1 MKYHIILFLLLLT
14 YTGAAAQ
21 SPTRTGKDY
30 AVFFYV
36 TDFQPGLKDLPDT
49 QTEARDLAKELT
61 DNYGFACS
69 FVPECTKAQIQNELK
84 TWNQRLKPGDQV
96 LFFFSTHGYY
106 DRDSDRGY
114 LIPSDGH
121 ADDQNNYFTSWL
133 SYDDLR
139 TYLAPCKAGHLLV
152 ALDACYS
159 GAFGIRS
166 NRKPDDPAYNESVD
180 CAAKI
185 GQAMQYK
192 GRQFITAGKVTEATP
207 GKSAFA
213 AEILKT
219 LRTGF
224 NEDGM
229 VLIDDLAY
237 RLHKLKSPE
246 PEDGTFVGH
255 QPGGDFVFVRKNAC
269 ATKVATLDRDG
280 DGTPD
285 SDDKCPDEYGPKAKT
300 GCPDKGT
307 ASADADADYDGIP
320 DARDGCPNEYGAA
333 KANGCPDRDND
344 GVPDKSDKCRDL
356 AGEPHWQG
364 CPDTDG
370 DGLPDHEDQCPN
382 QRGLAVDKGCPPPD
396 RDGDGVPDKADK
408 CPDQA
413 GQANMEGCP
422 EKKEEIDAGLFDLV
436 LVKGGTFKM
445 GCIGLNNGCEEDEKP
460 AHQVTLSDFYIGRYE
475 VTQRQ
480 WKQVMGGNPSEFE
493 NCEDCPVENV
503 SWYDIQQFLKIL
515 NEQKPDFDFRLPTE
529 AEWEYAAIGG
539 ELSKN
544 LIYSG
549 ENNPVEVAWFNK
561 NSSAKTHPVGLKK
574 PNELGIFDMSGNVFE
589 CCMDTYDL
597 YDSEPK
603 TNPMGPYLPGNS
615 FNIRR
620 GGAWNSE
627 VSSCRCK
634 DRSNGSRSFSS
645 GSIGFRLARTK

>member
-21 SPTRTGKDY
+21 SPARTGKDY

-69 FVPECTKAQIQNELK
+69 FVPECTKNQIQNELK

-269 ATKVATLDRDG
+269 ILKNLKSKPLEDLSAWV
-280 DGTPD
+280 
-285 SDDKCPDEYGPKAKT
+285 
-300 GCPDKGT
+300 
-307 ASADADADYDGIP
+307 SADSAKNYQRYIDKW
-320 DARDGCPNEYGAA
+320 CPGGAFCEA
-333 KANGCPDRDND
+333 AEAKLALSRIKANTKYTGY
-344 GVPDKSDKCRDL
+344 S
-356 AGEPHWQG
+356 
-364 CPDTDG
+364 
-370 DGLPDHEDQCPN
+370 
-382 QRGLAVDKGCPPPD
+382 
-396 RDGDGVPDKADK
+396 
-408 CPDQA
+408 
-413 GQANMEGCP
+413 
-422 EKKEEIDAGLFDLV
+422 
-436 LVKGGTFKM
+436 
-445 GCIGLNNGCEEDEKP
+445 LNNGRKGKTSLHINEINFLDSSLIAHISWTEGLYGEGNLTGELNNKYNLHLNGPIQSERTCSWIVRISAKFSVDYKKLTGQYFLVSTCKP
-460 AHQVTLSDFYIGRYE
+460 KWSDQKG
-475 VTQRQ
+475 
-480 WKQVMGGNPSEFE
+480 EFE
-493 NCEDCPVENV
+493 LLLEE
-503 SWYDIQQFLKIL
+503 K
-515 NEQKPDFDFRLPTE
+515 
-529 AEWEYAAIGG
+529 
-539 ELSKN
+539 
-544 LIYSG
+544 
-549 ENNPVEVAWFNK
+549 
-561 NSSAKTHPVGLKK
+561 
-574 PNELGIFDMSGNVFE
+574 
-589 CCMDTYDL
+589 
-597 YDSEPK
+597 
-603 TNPMGPYLPGNS
+603 
-615 FNIRR
+615 
-620 GGAWNSE
+620 
-627 VSSCRCK
+627 
-634 DRSNGSRSFSS
+634 
-645 GSIGFRLARTK
+645 

>member
-21 SPTRTGKDY
+21 SPARTGKDY

-69 FVPECTKAQIQNELK
+69 FVPECTKNQIQNELK

-269 ATKVATLDRDG
+269 DSRPTAATDAAEEQTWKIAQKQGNGKIYL
-280 DGTPD
+280 
-285 SDDKCPDEYGPKAKT
+285 DEY
-300 GCPDKGT
+300 
-307 ASADADADYDGIP
+307 
-320 DARDGCPNEYGAA
+320 PNGKYATQA
-333 KANGCPDRDND
+333 KALKPAPTMDNSVTPHAPDDD
-344 GVPDKSDKCRDL
+344 VDPF
-356 AGEPHWQG
+356 
-364 CPDTDG
+364 
-370 DGLPDHEDQCPN
+370 GLIP
-382 QRGLAVDKGCPPPD
+382 
-396 RDGDGVPDKADK
+396 
-408 CPDQA
+408 
-413 GQANMEGCP
+413 
-422 EKKEEIDAGLFDLV
+422 
-436 LVKGGTFKM
+436 VKGGTFTM
-445 GCIGLNNGCEEDEKP
+445 GCTGEQKDCGDDEKP
-460 AHQVTLSDFYIGRYE
+460 AHQVTLSDFYIGQYE

-480 WKQVMGGNPSEFE
+480 WQLVMGNNPSSFK
-493 NCEDCPVENV
+493 NCDNCPVENV
-503 SWYDIQQFLKIL
+503 SWDDMQEFLKKL
-515 NEQKPDFDFRLPTE
+515 NAGLPTGQKPYRLPTE
-529 AEWEYAAIGG
+529 AEWEYTARGG
-539 ELSKN
+539 GKAVLFGNGKN
-544 LIYSG
+544 VADPKEINFDGDWNPTKYSIEG
-549 ENNPVEVAWFNK
+549 LDRK
-561 NSSAKTHPVGLKK
+561 KTVPVGSLNS
-574 PNELGIFDMSGNVFE
+574 PNALGLHDMSGNVWE
-589 CCMDTYDL
+589 WCSDWYGSD
-597 YDSEPK
+597 YYKNSPSS
-603 TNPMGPYLPGNS
+603 NPTGPSSGSSRVLRGGSWYNVPQVCRVAGRSDGLPGY
-615 FNIRR
+615 R
-620 GGAWNSE
+620 
-627 VSSCRCK
+627 
-634 DRSNGSRSFSS
+634 DD
-645 GSIGFRLARTK
+645 SIGFRLARTK